1 MDNCEPDV
9 QPETSHDPVF
19 ITTEQAEQISF
30 DAFGI
35 RGQAESLYGDI
46 NQNIRLRTGDE
57 RGFVLKIAPD
67 GSEDTSRHI
76 QMQCALLEHLSTCDL
91 RVKHPRVR
99 LNKNGTVTEF
109 ITDAAGNTHL
119 AWMLSFVE
127 GELLDTVSRYDN
139 ELLIGL
145 GQAVAAVDRALLD
158 FQHPADQRYS
168 HWDLGNALDLADALD
183 HIEDER
189 KFKIIADFLRGFEI
203 TALPRID
210 GLGSSVIHNDGGN
223 QHNMLIGANPGDS
236 VQVTGII
243 DFGDAVRTRTLFGL
257 GITAAYA
264 SFGCDNVTE
273 AIAEVAAGYNR
284 EMPLTE
290 TDIELLP
297 WLMAARLAATVVFA
311 AERLAKEPAN
321 RYAQVS
327 AGPAWTR
334 LEQLMQTDFTGL
346 TEVVSKRLQQ
356 TD

>member
-9 QPETSHDPVF
+9 QPGTSHDPVF
-19 ITTEQAEQISF
+19 ITTEQAEQIAL

-35 RGQAESLYGDI
+35 RAQAESLYGYID
-46 NQNIRLRTGDE
+46 QNIRLRTGDE
-57 RGFVLKIAPD
+57 PGFVLKIAPD

-76 QMQCALLEHLSTCDL
+76 QMQCALLEHLSTCNL
-91 RVKHPRVR
+91 RVEHPHVR

-109 ITDAAGNTHL
+109 ITDAAGTTHL
-119 AWMLSFVE
+119 AWLLTYVQ
-127 GELLDTVSRYDN
+127 GDLLDTVSQYDN

-158 FQHPADQRYS
+158 FQHPADQRYLR
-168 HWDLGNALDLADALD
+168 WDLGNALDLVGVLD
-183 HIEDER
+183 HIEDES
-189 KFKIIADFLRGFEI
+189 KFKTIADFLRGFEI
-203 TALPRID
+203 TALPQID
-210 GLGSSVIHNDGGN
+210 GLGSSVIHHDGGN
-223 QHNMLIGANPGDS
+223 QHNMLIGANPDGS

-257 GITAAYA
+257 GIAAAYA
-264 SFGCDNVTE
+264 SFGRGSVTE

-284 EMPLTE
+284 ELPLTE

-297 WLMAARLAATVVFA
+297 WLVAARLAATVVFA

-327 AGPAWTR
+327 AVPAWTR

-346 TEVVSKRLQQ
+346 TEVVSKRLEQ
-356 TD
+356 TV

>member
-1 MDNCEPDV
+1 MDNCEPDD

-91 RVKHPRVR
+91 RVKHPHVR

-109 ITDAAGNTHL
+109 ITDAAGTTHL

-223 QHNMLIGANPGDS
+223 QHNMLIGAGS
-236 VQVTGII
+236 GGSMQVTGII

-290 TDIELLP
+290 TDIDLLP
-297 WLMAARLAATVVFA
+297 WLLGARLTATVVIA
-311 AERLAKEPAN
+311 AERLANEPAN

>member
-168 HWDLGNALDLADALD
+168 RWNLGNALDLADALD

-223 QHNMLIGANPGDS
+223 QHNMLIGTGPDGS

-327 AGPAWTR
+327 AVPAWTR

-346 TEVVSKRLQQ
+346 AEVVSKRLQR